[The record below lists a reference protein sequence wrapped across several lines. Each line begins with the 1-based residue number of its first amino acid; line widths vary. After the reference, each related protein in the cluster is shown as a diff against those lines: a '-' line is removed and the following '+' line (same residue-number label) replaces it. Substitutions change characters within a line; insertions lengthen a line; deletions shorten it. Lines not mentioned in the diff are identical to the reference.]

1 MNSVTRLVS
10 GFALAGL
17 FPLLS
22 VAQQVQPAAS
32 TAQPVSSPDRP
43 AVAPSLAPVWKA
55 TWWVTNP
62 DKSALL
68 QWQVPIRLSN
78 TQANLPSI
86 LLDTTQTYQTM
97 DGFGFALTG
106 GSALL
111 IQGLTPEKRKALLE
125 ELFSTKRKGIGISYL
140 RISIG
145 ASDLDPAVFTYDDM
159 PKGQTDPELKQFSI
173 QKDEQYLIP
182 LLHEILAIN
191 PNVHILGSPW
201 SAPSWMKDNDT
212 TAAGHLDSKWYK
224 AYATYL
230 VKYIKAMRAHG
241 IRVEAI
247 TPQNEPLNPKNNPSM
262 VMDDTAQD
270 MFIKTALGPAFKASE
285 LNTKVIV
292 YDHNCDRPD
301 YPMYIL
307 KDAKAAPYVA
317 GSAFHLYLGKVEA
330 MSEVHKTYPNKGL
343 YFTEIYTAGGSS
355 FAGDLRWHMANVI
368 IGAPNNWAK
377 NVLEWNLASD
387 PDLNPHTPGGCN
399 TCLGAVTISDS
410 VTVSRNVAYY
420 IVAHASK
427 FVPSGSVRIGS
438 SAPADLVNVAF
449 RTPTGA
455 LVLIVL
461 NNTDQT
467 QTFGIGLKG
476 GKTATATL
484 MAGAVGTFTW

>member
-1 MNSVTRLVS
+1 MNSVSRLVS

-22 VAQQVQPAAS
+22 VAQTVPQPTAS
-32 TAQPVSSPDRP
+32 TARP
-43 AVAPSLAPVWKA
+43 SVAPSRAPVMKA

-62 DKSALL
+62 DKTALL
-68 QWQVPIRLSN
+68 QEQTPISFSAERP
-78 TQANLPSI
+78 TQPSI
-86 LLDTTQTYQTM
+86 LVDTTQRFQTM

-106 GSALL
+106 GSAIL
-111 IQGLTPEKRKALLE
+111 IQGLEPSVRKALLE
-125 ELFSTKRKGIGISYL
+125 ELFSTKGKGIGISYL

-145 ASDLDPAVFTYDDM
+145 SSDLDPAVFTYDDL

-182 LLHEILAIN
+182 LLHEVLAIN
-191 PNVHILGSPW
+191 PRIHILGSPW

-212 TAAGHLDSKWYK
+212 TAAGHLDPQWYK
-224 AYATYL
+224 AYAAYL
-230 VKYIKAMRAHG
+230 VKYIKAMRARG

-270 MFIKTALGPAFKASE
+270 MFIKTALGPVFKASG

-301 YPMYIL
+301 YPLYIL
-307 KDAKAAPYVA
+307 KDAKAAQYVA

-330 MSEVHKTYPNKGL
+330 MSGVHKAYPNKGL
-343 YFTEIYTAGGSS
+343 YFTEIYTAGGSA
-355 FAGDLRWHMANVI
+355 FRGDLRWHIANVI

-438 SAPADLVNVAF
+438 EAPSDLVNVAF
-449 RTPTGA
+449 RMPSGK

-461 NNTDQT
+461 NNTDQAK
-467 QTFGIGLKG
+467 TFGIGMNG
-476 GKTATATL
+476 GKTATASL
-484 MAGAVGTFTW
+484 NAGAVGTFTW

>member
-1 MNSVTRLVS
+1 VL
-10 GFALAGL
+10 GGL
-17 FPLLS
+17 MPLLS
-22 VAQQVQPAAS
+22 TGQATGQTTGQTNGHANGKTKAS
-32 TAQPVSSPDRP
+32 
-43 AVAPSLAPVWKA
+43 
-55 TWWVTNP
+55 WWVTNP

-68 QWQVPIRLSN
+68 QEQIPLLFEAAKAG
-78 TQANLPSI
+78 QANEAAKAVQANIAVDSA
-86 LLDTTQTYQTM
+86 QRFQTM

-106 GSALL
+106 GSAIL
-111 IQGLTPEKRKALLE
+111 IEGLQSKEKKALLQ
-125 ELFSTKRKGIGISYL
+125 ELFSTKGKGIGISYL

-145 ASDLDPAVFTYDDM
+145 ASDLDPAVFSYDDM
-159 PKGQTDPELKQFSI
+159 PKGQQDPELKNFSI

-182 LLHEILAIN
+182 LLREILAIN
-191 PNVHILGSPW
+191 PQLHILGSPW

-212 TAAGHLDSKWYK
+212 TAAGHLDPQWYK

-230 VKYIKAMRAHG
+230 AKYIKAMRAHG
-241 IRVEAI
+241 INVEAI

-262 VMDDTAQD
+262 VMEDTAQD
-270 MFIKTALGPAFKASE
+270 VFIKTALGPIFRAKG
-285 LNTKVIV
+285 LTTKIIV

-307 KDAKAAPYVA
+307 KDPKAAPYVT

-330 MSEVHKTYPNKGL
+330 MSGVHEAYPHKGL
-343 YFTEIYTAGGSS
+343 YFTEIYTAGRSA
-355 FAGDLRWHMANVI
+355 FAGDLEWHMANVI

-410 VTVSRNVAYY
+410 VSISRNVAYY

-438 SAPADLVNVAF
+438 EAPKDLVNVAF
-449 RTPTGA
+449 RTPGGKF
-455 LVLIVL
+455 VLIVL
-461 NNTDQT
+461 NKADHT
-467 QTFGIGLKG
+467 QTFGLGLKG
-476 GKTATATL
+476 GKAVTATL
-484 MAGAVGTFTW
+484 NAGAVGTFIW

>member
-1 MNSVTRLVS
+1 MSSVSRVLS
-10 GFALAGL
+10 GLAIVGL
-17 FPLLS
+17 FPFMAF
-22 VAQQVQPAAS
+22 AQQTAGPSARTAAS
-32 TAQPVSSPDRP
+32 LARNEGPGVS
-43 AVAPSLAPVWKA
+43 
-55 TWWVTNP
+55 WWLTNP

-68 QWQVPIRLSN
+68 QE
-78 TQANLPSI
+78 QAPLTFTSDKTGQSSI
-86 LLDTTQTYQTM
+86 ILDTAERFQTM

-106 GSALL
+106 GSAILIEGLRPKERKDLL
-111 IQGLTPEKRKALLE
+111 Q
-125 ELFSTKRKGIGISYL
+125 ELFSIKGKGIGISYL

-145 ASDLDPAVFTYDDM
+145 ASDLDPAVFSYDDQ

-191 PNVHILGSPW
+191 PQLHILGSPW

-212 TAAGHLDSKWYK
+212 TAAGHLDPQWYK

-270 MFIKTALGPAFKASE
+270 VFIKTSLGPVFKAAG
-285 LNTKVIV
+285 LTTKIIV

-307 KDAKAAPYVA
+307 KDPKADPYVS

-330 MSEVHKTYPNKGL
+330 MSGVHQAYPNKAL
-343 YFTEIYTAGGSS
+343 YFTEIYTAGSSS
-355 FAGDLRWHMANVI
+355 FAGDLNWHIANVI

-410 VTVSRNVAYY
+410 VSISRNVAYY

-427 FVPSGSVRIGS
+427 FVRSGSVRIGS
-438 SAPADLVNVAF
+438 STPDHLVNVAF
-449 RTPTGA
+449 RTPQGKF
-455 LVLIVL
+455 VVIVL
-461 NNTDQT
+461 NNADHA
-467 QTFGIGLKG
+467 QTFSLGLKG
-476 GKTATATL
+476 GKAATATL
-484 MAGAVGTFTW
+484 NAGAVGTFEW